1 MKIHLYQIAV
11 IIVSTLMIYQGL
23 DRYFKK
29 QKNQSFLKLFIRL
42 IVWGGMIAIVVY
54 PKVSMSLAKLIGI
67 EGNINAIILVG
78 FILIFLII
86 FKLLNA
92 IEKLEQQMTEIT
104 RKDSLEKINTLT
116 EK

>member
-11 IIVSTLMIYQGL
+11 IIVSSLMIYQGL

-29 QKNQSFLKLFIRL
+29 QKNQSFLKLLIRV
-42 IVWGGMIAIVVY
+42 IVWGGMITIVVY
-54 PKVSMSLAKLIGI
+54 PKISMSLAELIGI
-67 EGNINAIILVG
+67 EGNINAVILVG

-92 IEKLEQQMTEIT
+92 IEKLEQQITEIT
-104 RKDSLEKINTLT
+104 RKDSLEKI
-116 EK
+116 KK

>member
-1 MKIHLYQIAV
+1 MPSIHLYQIAV
-11 IIVSTLMIYQGL
+11 IIVSSLMIYQGL

-29 QKNQSFLKLFIRL
+29 QKNQSFLKLLVRL
-42 IVWGGMIAIVVY
+42 IVWGGMIVIVIY
-54 PKVSMSLAKLIGI
+54 PKISMSLAELIGI
-67 EGNINAIILVG
+67 EGNINAVILVG

-104 RKDSLEKINTLT
+104 RKDSLENLNH
-116 EK
+116 